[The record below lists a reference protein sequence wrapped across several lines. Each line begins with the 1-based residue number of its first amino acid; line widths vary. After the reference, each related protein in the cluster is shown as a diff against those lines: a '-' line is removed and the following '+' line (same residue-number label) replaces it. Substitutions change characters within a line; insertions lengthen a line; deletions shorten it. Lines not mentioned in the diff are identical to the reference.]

1 MNEGR
6 DAATSA
12 KEYLSQIRKLD
23 IMIQQKVDQLQE
35 LQAKAEGVGSMDYSA
50 DRVQTSPVDSM
61 SKNVISIVDLE
72 ADIRRKLNQYIQT
85 KTKIIDEIQALDDAK
100 HIEILYKRYVEYKTI
115 TAVAYEMGYEYT
127 WLCHLHGDALA
138 AFTDKYLKTTN
149 KHKGE

>member
-1 MNEGR
+1 
-6 DAATSA
+6 
-12 KEYLSQIRKLD
+12 
-23 IMIQQKVDQLQE
+23 MIQQKMDQLQE
-35 LQAKAEGVGSMDYSA
+35 LQAKAEGLGSMDYSA

-61 SKNVISIVDLE
+61 SKDVIAIVDMG

-85 KTKIIDEIQALDDAK
+85 KAKIIDEIQALDDTK

-115 TAVAYEMGYEYT
+115 TTVAYEMGYEYT

-138 AFTDKYLKTTN
+138 AFTDKYLRNTN